1 MFTILFWFIVL
12 ANLGGFIY
20 GTFFFYSGQF
30 LSTNPLLWIFVP
42 DCPLAALL
50 IGLAF
55 LSRCGS
61 PNLSFLHPFSRGKS
75 YDLSWFWFLA
85 FVMAM
90 KYGFW
95 TVFVLATYS
104 SFYFTPSSSL
114 LYSILFASHIFL
126 FFETFLLVGKI
137 RPKRWFLVPSL
148 GFLLL
153 NDLSDYLLGTHPP
166 LPEASLGF
174 MFPATIFMTL
184 AFTGL
189 SYHVLRS
196 HMQEQA

>member
-1 MFTILFWFIVL
+1 MFTILFWFIVI
-12 ANLGGFIY
+12 ANLGGFVY
-20 GTFFFYSGQF
+20 GTFFYYPIQL

-61 PNLSFLHPFSRGKS
+61 LNLSFLHPFSKRGT
-75 YDLSWFWFLA
+75 DLSWFWFLA

-95 TVFVLATYS
+95 TVFVLSAYP

-114 LYSILFASHIFL
+114 LYSILFASHVFL

-137 RPKRWFLVPSL
+137 RPRVWFLLPAL
-148 GFLLL
+148 GFLLA

-166 LPEASLGF
+166 LPETALGF
-174 MFPATIFMTL
+174 MFPATLFMTL
-184 AFTGL
+184 AFTWL
-189 SYHVLRS
+189 SYHVLRR
-196 HMQEQA
+196 HQN

>member
-12 ANLGGFIY
+12 ANLGGFVY
-20 GTFFFYSGQF
+20 GTFFFYSAQF
-30 LSTNPLLWIFVP
+30 LSTNPLLWLFVP
-42 DCPLAALL
+42 DCPFAALL

-61 PNLSFLHPFSRGKS
+61 LNLSLLHPFSRRRT
-75 YDLSWFWFLA
+75 DLSWFWFLA

-95 TVFVLATYS
+95 TVFVLSVYS
-104 SFYFTPSSSL
+104 QFYFTPASSL
-114 LYSILFASHIFL
+114 LYSVLFASHIFL
-126 FFETFLLVGKI
+126 MFETFFLVGKI
-137 RPKRWFLVPSL
+137 HPRRWFLLPTL
-148 GFLLL
+148 GFLLA

-174 MFPATIFMTL
+174 MFPATVFMTL
-184 AFTGL
+184 AFTAL

-196 HMQEQA
+196 HSKI